1 VVGAE
6 PALQIDVVGEER
18 GLPGAREGSH
28 HIWEVRLYL
37 IHLIEYIT
45 YIAELGNTPSRR
57 LLLLQQA
64 ARPKIRMKLVAKWRE
79 GNSTVSFSR
88 EATQAHARGLEPFNY
103 KDERIKTCVVIRVV

>member
-37 IHLIEYIT
+37 MYLIQYIT
-45 YIAELGNTPSRR
+45 YIAELGNTPVRR
-57 LLLLQQA
+57 LKLL
-64 ARPKIRMKLVAKWRE
+64 
-79 GNSTVSFSR
+79 
-88 EATQAHARGLEPFNY
+88 
-103 KDERIKTCVVIRVV
+103 